1 MAKIQAPHFQQ
12 IDHVLYATQSVMLA
26 EIMVRS
32 GVLMGIAGRNKDGAG
47 QWGHELSEALA
58 DCGLERRI
66 LTAHAAA
73 RLCWWSAGLALG
85 IDERSTYRTSCRPL
99 HLCPTCKHEQHVR

>member
-32 GVLMGIAGRNKDGAG
+32 GVLVGIAGRNKDGAG
-47 QWGHELSEALA
+47 Q
-58 DCGLERRI
+58 
-66 LTAHAAA
+66 
-73 RLCWWSAGLALG
+73 
-85 IDERSTYRTSCRPL
+85 
-99 HLCPTCKHEQHVR
+99 